1 MNAKKI
7 GFFLG
12 PILFIVTRLF
22 VDLEGLSDEGNAVL
36 ASTLWI
42 AVWWITEAMPIAA
55 TSLLPIILFPMSG
68 ALDISETS
76 SSYGHRYIF
85 LYIGGFILAIAI
97 EKWNLHKR
105 IALTIISLIGTEI
118 KRLILGFMIAT
129 AFLSMWISNTATA
142 VMMLPIGI
150 AIIKQMKDLKS
161 TEEDENLIFGKALM
175 LSIAFSA
182 SIGGLAT
189 IIGTPPNLVFSG
201 IVEEIYNIEIS
212 FKEWFIFGFPI
223 SVLLLFIA
231 WFYITNVAFR
241 FKQTEFK
248 EADSE
253 IKNQLKA
260 LGPIRYEEKIVLFIF
275 IITAVSWILR
285 KDVINIFIPSL
296 DDTMIALFAG
306 LSLFLI
312 GSGDSNK
319 ENKIMHWEDAVK
331 LPWGILLL
339 FGGGLAIAQGF
350 QTTGL
355 ANWIGLSMSQLDG
368 FSVIIIL
375 IVIVTTVNFL
385 TEITSNLATT
395 AMLLPILAPTA
406 MVLDVH
412 PFLLMVGA
420 TLAASCAFMLPVAT
434 PPNAVVFGSNYLK
447 IYDMVRV
454 GIWMNIVSIIIIFLA
469 VYFLLPGIWDFNAFE
484 FPFDI

>member
-212 FKEWFIFGFPI
+212 FKE
-223 SVLLLFIA
+223 
-231 WFYITNVAFR
+231 
-241 FKQTEFK
+241 
-248 EADSE
+248 
-253 IKNQLKA
+253 
-260 LGPIRYEEKIVLFIF
+260 
-275 IITAVSWILR
+275 
-285 KDVINIFIPSL
+285 
-296 DDTMIALFAG
+296 
-306 LSLFLI
+306 LSLI
-312 GSGDSNK
+312 H
-319 ENKIMHWEDAVK
+319 I
-331 LPWGILLL
+331 
-339 FGGGLAIAQGF
+339 
-350 QTTGL
+350 
-355 ANWIGLSMSQLDG
+355 
-368 FSVIIIL
+368 
-375 IVIVTTVNFL
+375 
-385 TEITSNLATT
+385 
-395 AMLLPILAPTA
+395 
-406 MVLDVH
+406 
-412 PFLLMVGA
+412 
-420 TLAASCAFMLPVAT
+420 
-434 PPNAVVFGSNYLK
+434 
-447 IYDMVRV
+447 
-454 GIWMNIVSIIIIFLA
+454 
-469 VYFLLPGIWDFNAFE
+469 
-484 FPFDI
+484 

>member
-201 IVEEIYNIEIS
+201 IVEEIY
-212 FKEWFIFGFPI
+212 
-223 SVLLLFIA
+223 
-231 WFYITNVAFR
+231 
-241 FKQTEFK
+241 
-248 EADSE
+248 
-253 IKNQLKA
+253 
-260 LGPIRYEEKIVLFIF
+260 
-275 IITAVSWILR
+275 
-285 KDVINIFIPSL
+285 
-296 DDTMIALFAG
+296 
-306 LSLFLI
+306 LSLI
-312 GSGDSNK
+312 H
-319 ENKIMHWEDAVK
+319 I
-331 LPWGILLL
+331 
-339 FGGGLAIAQGF
+339 
-350 QTTGL
+350 
-355 ANWIGLSMSQLDG
+355 
-368 FSVIIIL
+368 
-375 IVIVTTVNFL
+375 
-385 TEITSNLATT
+385 
-395 AMLLPILAPTA
+395 
-406 MVLDVH
+406 
-412 PFLLMVGA
+412 
-420 TLAASCAFMLPVAT
+420 
-434 PPNAVVFGSNYLK
+434 
-447 IYDMVRV
+447 
-454 GIWMNIVSIIIIFLA
+454 
-469 VYFLLPGIWDFNAFE
+469 
-484 FPFDI
+484 

>member
-161 TEEDENLIFGKALM
+161 TVENENLIFGKALM

-212 FKEWFIFGFPI
+212 FK
-223 SVLLLFIA
+223 
-231 WFYITNVAFR
+231 
-241 FKQTEFK
+241 
-248 EADSE
+248 
-253 IKNQLKA
+253 
-260 LGPIRYEEKIVLFIF
+260 
-275 IITAVSWILR
+275 AVSYTHL
-285 KDVINIFIPSL
+285 
-296 DDTMIALFAG
+296 T
-306 LSLFLI
+306 
-312 GSGDSNK
+312 
-319 ENKIMHWEDAVK
+319 
-331 LPWGILLL
+331 LP
-339 FGGGLAIAQGF
+339 
-350 QTTGL
+350 TKR
-355 ANWIGLSMSQLDG
+355 
-368 FSVIIIL
+368 
-375 IVIVTTVNFL
+375 IV
-385 TEITSNLATT
+385 
-395 AMLLPILAPTA
+395 
-406 MVLDVH
+406 
-412 PFLLMVGA
+412 
-420 TLAASCAFMLPVAT
+420 
-434 PPNAVVFGSNYLK
+434 
-447 IYDMVRV
+447 
-454 GIWMNIVSIIIIFLA
+454 
-469 VYFLLPGIWDFNAFE
+469 
-484 FPFDI
+484 